1 MKKGYYRI
9 QPCRY
14 RYLSL
19 SIVIV
24 IVIVTTPV
32 SRLFALIPC
41 AGTGSRSGSAIPK
54 QYRTL
59 GQRALLYYTLAAF
72 DACSEFA
79 QTLVVIA
86 PDDTGFDAR
95 NFSGLRF
102 AVARCGGASRQASVF
117 NGLNAL
123 AGFGAREHDWV
134 LVHDAA
140 RPGITPEL
148 IRRMVGALRD
158 DPVGGIAAL
167 PVADTLKRVATD
179 DGNTGVENPHIARTE
194 ARDGLWHAQTP
205 QMFRIGMLREAILRA
220 QQQGHE
226 LTDEASAIEW
236 LGHAP
241 RLVPGSPR
249 NFKVTYPEDF
259 ALAEMVLRENF
270 FSSSSSSSSSS

>member
-1 MKKGYYRI
+1 VT
-9 QPCRY
+9 
-14 RYLSL
+14 S
-19 SIVIV
+19 SI
-24 IVIVTTPV
+24 

-59 GQRALLYYTLAAF
+59 GQRALLYYALAAF

-95 NFSGLRF
+95 HFSGLRF

-123 AGFGAREHDWV
+123 AEFGAREHDWV

-140 RPGITPEL
+140 RPGVTPEL
-148 IRRMVGALRD
+148 IRRLVSALRD

-167 PVADTLKRVATD
+167 PVADTLKRAATNE
-179 DGNTGVENPHIARTE
+179 GNAAAAPPRIARTE

-205 QMFRIGMLREAILRA
+205 QMFRIGMLREAILQA
-220 QQQGHE
+220 QQQGHD

-236 LGHAP
+236 LGHTP

-259 ALAEMVLRENF
+259 ALAQALLRDAPAT
-270 FSSSSSSSSSS
+270 